1 MIPSVDNYQIA
12 QNVMN
17 TLVKKITRRSN
28 EDNAIKVLRTV
39 IANLENHY
47 DFINYI
53 QIVDNR
59 YNDDFNLFRVDKNI
73 NSVPSNFFYN
83 AINDLVK
90 ETIVQLEHV
99 ADYFFIREYRDSL
112 GSKNEKILKEKGLN
126 LDILQS
132 NYILERQHMVIIKND
147 EVYQHVISTLLRIL
161 NKQFTYEKAIITM
174 MSILSNLSKRY
185 DFLNFISL
193 AEIPDHKGSF
203 EIIIYPDINRVWSL
217 QLRDSIQAI
226 IENTRKHMQWQQTIP
241 FERMFKKEVGVN
253 QVLVLER
260 IGIDFNRLQYISKKE
275 NFKEITDKTLY
286 AIFIIVSRITAE
298 SYAIASMDKIIQ
310 QVKKHY
316 SFLESLQI
324 NSSQYNAGF
333 NALSIDESINN
344 VDSKELGHA
353 LKEIIYYISKNLS
366 FQDKLQFIELIKKNL
381 DNDTL
386 SALEHIGLNLHILEL
401 KIKNI

>member
-203 EIIIYPDINRVWSL
+203 E
-217 QLRDSIQAI
+217 
-226 IENTRKHMQWQQTIP
+226 
-241 FERMFKKEVGVN
+241 
-253 QVLVLER
+253 
-260 IGIDFNRLQYISKKE
+260 
-275 NFKEITDKTLY
+275 
-286 AIFIIVSRITAE
+286 
-298 SYAIASMDKIIQ
+298 
-310 QVKKHY
+310 
-316 SFLESLQI
+316 
-324 NSSQYNAGF
+324 
-333 NALSIDESINN
+333 
-344 VDSKELGHA
+344 
-353 LKEIIYYISKNLS
+353 
-366 FQDKLQFIELIKKNL
+366 
-381 DNDTL
+381 
-386 SALEHIGLNLHILEL
+386 
-401 KIKNI
+401 